1 MPLLASRSLWEQT
14 GPQDVIVD
22 LIGVSSNHGAGTV
35 TLDIEVVATP
45 EAGFGTLSVIRPARR
60 PRRRP
65 RIVFPDPEPPTAKP
79 DVFVDLIGAGRPGV
93 GSPEVITPFDLTEDE
108 CFLLMALLSDE

>member
-22 LIGVSSNHGAGTV
+22 LVGASSNHGVGAV

-45 EAGFGTLSVIRPARR
+45 ESGFGTLSLIRPARR

-65 RIVFPDPEPPTAKP
+65 RIVFPDAEPPTAKP
-79 DVFVDLIGAGRPGV
+79 DVFIDLVGAGRSGV
-93 GSPEVITPFDLTEDE
+93 GSVEVLTPFFLTEDE
-108 CFLLMALLSDE
+108 LLLLTALLSDE